1 MMSVQDTLK
10 WATSGV
16 LALSLLACG
25 GGQTG
30 SDGGT
35 PGQDTLDTVVDQRSS
50 GLMNV
55 GGHLFSLPSPVQTAL
70 LFRKLDIGYQK
81 DLPLVPEKAGEITGK
96 VGRALAL
103 GMYGADLA
111 YVTVHRDGVRAISTL
126 GTIEMLSGQ
135 LDLSNAFDRSL
146 LERFKKNMGSED
158 SLLVLTGSVFRAAD
172 EYLKENGRNDVSALV
187 LAGGWIESLYL
198 TINATS
204 SKGDAQLAQRIG
216 EQKRTLDDLIK
227 LLEESDQDKLCG
239 PLVAE
244 LKVLQTAYAGV
255 TSTYVFEKPVTDVAG
270 KTTRINST
278 TTVTVSPDQM
288 RAIGAQV
295 MKMRSTILA

>member
-1 MMSVQDTLK
+1 MSAQDTLK

-25 GGQTG
+25 GGQAG
-30 SDGGT
+30 SDGYAQ
-35 PGQDTLDTVVDQRSS
+35 GQDTLDTVVDQRSS
-50 GLMNV
+50 GLMNL
-55 GGHLFSLPSPVQTAL
+55 GGHLFSIPSPVQTAM
-70 LFRKLDIGYQK
+70 LFRKLEIGYQK
-81 DLPLVPEKAGEITGK
+81 DLPLSPDQAGKLTGK

-111 YVTVHRDGVRAISTL
+111 YVTVHRDGSKAISTL

-135 LDLSNAFDRSL
+135 LDLSNAFDRVL
-146 LERFKKNMGSED
+146 LERFKKNVGSED
-158 SLLVLTGSVFRAAD
+158 SLLVLTGSAFRAAD

-198 TINATS
+198 TVNATS

-227 LLEESDQDKLCG
+227 LLEEVDQDKVCG
-239 PLVAE
+239 PLVVE
-244 LKVLQTAYAGV
+244 LKVLQTAYVGV
-255 TSTYVFEKPVTDVAG
+255 TSTYVYEKPVTDAAT
-270 KTTRINST
+270 KTTQINST
-278 TTVTVSPDQM
+278 TSVTVPPDQI

-295 MKMRSTILA
+295 LKLRSTILA